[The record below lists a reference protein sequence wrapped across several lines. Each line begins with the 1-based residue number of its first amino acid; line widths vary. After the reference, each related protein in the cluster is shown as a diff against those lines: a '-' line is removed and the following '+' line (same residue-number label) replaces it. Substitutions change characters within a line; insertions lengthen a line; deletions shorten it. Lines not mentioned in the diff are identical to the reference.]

1 MALIIQ
7 YDLLE
12 TAQESEMRAMRE
24 SIAAMQESLTK
35 QRKKQFA
42 SIGEIKKMQM
52 ELDARMNIIEA
63 NLCRK

>member
-1 MALIIQ
+1 MVIVEYSLF
-7 YDLLE
+7 E
-12 TAQESEMRAMRE
+12 TREESEMRALRE
-24 SIAAMQESLTK
+24 SIAAIQGSLDK